1 MRCLK
6 KTAFILGGML
16 VLFFA
21 KPRVVLAVDVMIVAP
36 IGTTASTYYS
46 VSYAPQWMIDGS
58 GLTGTGRDATHMN
71 ANSANLFWHSNT
83 GIVVSNQWVEF
94 DLGQTYDI
102 TNALIWQLAQSGFIT
117 RGVKAFTISVAT
129 PDHNFITL
137 SANNVLNIA
146 TGLANEPVQS
156 VPLMAT
162 NVRYVR
168 FSIESNWGASGIVG
182 LSEVRFEVAPP
193 APSTD
198 LVLAPAGATA
208 SSYYT
213 AGYAPQWMID
223 GSGLTGTGRQAVHTN
238 LNAENLFWHS
248 YTGIVVSTQW
258 VEFDLGAPYDVANA
272 LVWQLA
278 QSNMTARGVKAFS
291 VKVAGIDHLFSTD
304 SISNVLG
311 IASAQP
317 VTPVQVVSL
326 AAKNIRYIRF
336 DIHSNWGATEGIAG
350 LSEVRFEVAPPETNA
365 VFRTWVTNAVSSFYP
380 LNPKKYMIDG
390 SGLTG
395 TGLAATH
402 TNGLGQT
409 SMWLSAVGLVTNEW
423 VEFDFGWEIDLV
435 STAIW
440 QYNQN
445 QNSDL
450 SPNASLLN
458 RGVKS
463 MTIYTAGNGK
473 SYKEYGKVSL
483 AKGQGTVEEPVQIMR
498 LKSEG
503 VRYVKFAVNKN
514 WGDGNMVGL
523 SEVQFLYTKRLGT
536 LVALR

>member
-1 MRCLK
+1 
-6 KTAFILGGML
+6 
-16 VLFFA
+16 
-21 KPRVVLAVDVMIVAP
+21 
-36 IGTTASTYYS
+36 
-46 VSYAPQWMIDGS
+46 
-58 GLTGTGRDATHMN
+58 
-71 ANSANLFWHSNT
+71 
-83 GIVVSNQWVEF
+83 
-94 DLGQTYDI
+94 
-102 TNALIWQLAQSGFIT
+102 
-117 RGVKAFTISVAT
+117 
-129 PDHNFITL
+129 
-137 SANNVLNIA
+137 
-146 TGLANEPVQS
+146 
-156 VPLMAT
+156 
-162 NVRYVR
+162 
-168 FSIESNWGASGIVG
+168 
-182 LSEVRFEVAPP
+182 
-193 APSTD
+193 
-198 LVLAPAGATA
+198 
-208 SSYYT
+208 
-213 AGYAPQWMID
+213 
-223 GSGLTGTGRQAVHTN
+223 
-238 LNAENLFWHS
+238 
-248 YTGIVVSTQW
+248 
-258 VEFDLGAPYDVANA
+258 
-272 LVWQLA
+272 
-278 QSNMTARGVKAFS
+278 
-291 VKVAGIDHLFSTD
+291 
-304 SISNVLG
+304 
-311 IASAQP
+311 
-317 VTPVQVVSL
+317 
-326 AAKNIRYIRF
+326 
-336 DIHSNWGATEGIAG
+336 
-350 LSEVRFEVAPPETNA
+350 
-365 VFRTWVTNAVSSFYP
+365 